1 MHMNLFVLDLM
12 PVTLRRLDAMSKLG
26 SMTICILAIF
36 SCFKEM
42 TLVSP
47 NAIKV
52 VSEILKLLLLPLNSR

>member
-1 MHMNLFVLDLM
+1 MRINLFLLDVM
-12 PVTLRRLDAMSKLG
+12 PVTLRRLDTMSKLG
-26 SMTICILAIF
+26 SMAICILAIF

>member
-26 SMTICILAIF
+26 SMPICILAIF
-36 SCFKEM
+36 SCFKEV

-52 VSEILKLLLLPLNSR
+52 VSEILKLLLLPLNSK